1 MYQKNIKFLSN
12 GLVTAPSRKADRIFS
27 LFNKR
32 RQKVMN
38 VLSDD
43 IELTPIGTM
52 TTTPDVSLLPNPETV
67 LTIVNSEGQEIV
79 VTPLTP
85 PKEKKWYEKKGV
97 WYAGGGLLLLLL
109 LSGKKKRKRR

>member
-1 MYQKNIKFLSN
+1 
-12 GLVTAPSRKADRIFS
+12 
-27 LFNKR
+27 
-32 RQKVMN
+32 MN

-52 TTTPDVSLLPNPETV
+52 TTTPDVSLLPSPETT

-85 PKEKKWYEKKGV
+85 PEEKKWYEKKGV